1 MLINVILSE
10 AKNLIAKRRIFTKGC
25 QMENNEH
32 IYRSMRFS
40 GTVNIILGVLL
51 IVVGVVSGILLLI
64 SGGKLITG
72 KSRIIF

>member
-1 MLINVILSE
+1 
-10 AKNLIAKRRIFTKGC
+10 
-25 QMENNEH
+25 
-32 IYRSMRFS
+32 MRFS